1 MLESFIIAFSMYSKI
16 PMPRVKWSDRG
27 MRYSMCFFPFVGA
40 VTGALAVL
48 IYRGLLYLN
57 AGNMLTA
64 AVLTVLPV
72 LINGGIHMDGFLDT
86 VDARRSYKS
95 REEKLEILKDPHT
108 GAFAIIYACVYFI
121 IVFGLFTEITPE
133 TVIFPAVGYFISRT
147 LSAFSVVTFP
157 KAKKDGSVAA
167 FADASRKN
175 VRFVL
180 VIEFLLCSALYI
192 WLDPICGA
200 MCITAALFIFAYY
213 YCMSKKVFGGITGDI
228 AGYFLQLCE
237 LAILIVAV
245 IYEMMIQF
253 FPWEYTC

>member
-16 PMPRVKWSDRG
+16 PMPHVKWSDRG

-40 VTGALAVL
+40 LTGALSLLV
-48 IYRGLLYLN
+48 YRGMIYLN
-57 AGNMLTA
+57 AGNMSA
-64 AVLTVLPV
+64 AAILTVLPV

-108 GAFAIIYACVYFI
+108 GAFAIIYAAVYFV

-133 TVIFPAVGYFISRT
+133 TIIFPALGYFVSRT
-147 LSAFSVVTFP
+147 LSAFSVVSFP

-167 FADASRKN
+167 FADAAQKN
-175 VRFVL
+175 VRLVLAAEFVL
-180 VIEFLLCSALYI
+180 CAILYI
-192 WLDPICGA
+192 VINPVCGV
-200 MCITAALFIFAYY
+200 MCITASLLVFVYY
-213 YCMSKKVFGGITGDI
+213 YCMSGKVFGGITGDI

-237 LAILIVAV
+237 LAVLIVTV
-245 IYEMMIQF
+245 VYKMIVGRLF
-253 FPWEYTC
+253 L